1 MTKKDHLKSKQR
13 NLFEELFQKEIG
25 KSMRLRAMVL
35 IGLLTFEA
43 LLLFFVYS
51 LFGDEYLYIFKS
63 NIPIYALLI
72 FALLIIAYELI
83 VHYLVTQ
90 KRKLFDLGSKFP
102 AYFTTFSE
110 ISLLSL
116 LLIVIVENSGSTAIL
131 FTPAVSTYFILIIL
145 STLHLDFKL
154 SIFAG
159 FLAAIEYI
167 LIAAFYS
174 ELDESLFDS
183 SLGLSTI
190 KYLGQG
196 IILST
201 AGIAAGFVARLIKSK
216 MNTSFNILEEK
227 NEIIDLF
234 GQQISQQ
241 IAQEILKHPNENT
254 GTKKNVTIMFLDI
267 RDFTPFVEHK
277 EPEEVVTY
285 LNALFG
291 FMIDIVQSHHGIIN
305 QFLGDGFMATFGA
318 PLSIG
323 NSNENAV
330 MSAHEIVSMVKS
342 KIKQGAIPQTR
353 IGIGIHFGEAIT
365 GNIGS
370 VSRKQYTITGN
381 VVILA
386 SRIEQLNKE
395 YNSQLLISE
404 EVFNELNTKI
414 KDKYIAL
421 EPTKVKGREEP
432 ISIYQLIE
440 KADNLNTLNNTL

>member
-1 MTKKDHLKSKQR
+1 MTKKSHLKSGKK
-13 NLFEELFQKEIG
+13 NLFEELFQHEIG
-25 KSMRLRAMVL
+25 KSMRLRSVVL

-43 LLLFFVYS
+43 LSLFLVYK
-51 LFGDEYLYIFKS
+51 LFGDEYIYIFKS
-63 NIPIYALLI
+63 NVPIYALLI
-72 FALLIIAYELI
+72 FALLIISYELI
-83 VHYLVTQ
+83 IHYLVSKKT
-90 KRKLFDLGSKFP
+90 KFFNLRSKFP

-110 ISLLSL
+110 ISLLSI

-131 FTPAVSTYFILIIL
+131 FTPAISTYFILIIL
-145 STLHLDFKL
+145 STLHLEFKL

-159 FLAAIEYI
+159 FLAAIEFI
-167 LIAAFYS
+167 VIAAVYS
-174 ELDESLFDS
+174 QLDDSSFDA

-216 MNTSFNILEEK
+216 MNTSFNTLEEK
-227 NEIIDLF
+227 NEVIDLF
-234 GQQISQQ
+234 GQHISQQ
-241 IAQEILKHPNENT
+241 IAQEILKHPHELT
-254 GTKKNVTIMFLDI
+254 GTRKMVTILFLDI
-267 RDFTPFVEHK
+267 RNFTPFVEHK
-277 EPEEVVTY
+277 EPEEVVNY
-285 LNALFG
+285 LNNLFG

-323 NSNENAV
+323 NSSENAV
-330 MSAHEIVSMVKS
+330 LSSHEILRVVES
-342 KIKQGAIPQTR
+342 KIKQGVIPQTR
-353 IGIGIHFGEAIT
+353 LGIGIHFGEAIT

-386 SRIEQLNKE
+386 SRIEQLNKN

-404 EVFNELNTKI
+404 EVFNELNNKV
-414 KDKYIAL
+414 KDKYVSL
-421 EPTKVKGREEP
+421 GPVNVKGRKEP

-440 KADNLNTLNNTL
+440 KTKN